1 MTESGEGELKHFFLV
16 TLYNVQKSGGA
27 EATPPPPLSF
37 DAVLLILSMD
47 RDVKPLV

>member
-1 MTESGEGELKHFFLV
+1 MTESGEGELKHFFSV

-27 EATPPPPLSF
+27 EATPPLSF
-37 DAVLLILSMD
+37 GTVLLILSMD